1 MTPTLERRVGL
12 TERPATG
19 GDPFGQ
25 IALKAEWLRAGALAA
40 LFVGLFGL
48 IAVLSAV
55 DVVRGTHP
63 DPQGALV
70 ALVTLAVVAGFE
82 VWIARSARRR
92 LTAQAGPSRMLPY
105 VATVLEVGAV
115 VLSTAVDRST
125 DAIEFEGGIV
135 MLFLLLAFSVVR
147 MRLPMT
153 AFTGVAVAA
162 GYLRLASASYGLDDP
177 RRPWIAVVIV
187 AGSVGLGLM
196 AQAFR
201 RGAARLVAEREAR
214 EQLQADLL
222 ASVEATQ
229 VGIGHELHDS
239 VGSHLTGLSMLARG
253 LVRRVERGGAVERA
267 EAADVADLVDEALRQ
282 VRRLSRG
289 LMASEIEPGGLRP
302 ALAALVADADR
313 VATASVTFQ
322 SEGDGALLAPDSE
335 RHLYRIAQEAITNA
349 LRHGRPRRVEVTLGI
364 EGPGATLTI
373 ADDGDGISMEG
384 PEAGGGLRTMR
395 HRADLVA
402 GDLEVGPGPSGGTRV
417 RVTVPTSATG

>member
-1 MTPTLERRVGL
+1 
-12 TERPATG
+12 
-19 GDPFGQ
+19 
-25 IALKAEWLRAGALAA
+25 
-40 LFVGLFGL
+40 
-48 IAVLSAV
+48 
-55 DVVRGTHP
+55 
-63 DPQGALV
+63 
-70 ALVTLAVVAGFE
+70 
-82 VWIARSARRR
+82 
-92 LTAQAGPSRMLPY
+92 
-105 VATVLEVGAV
+105 
-115 VLSTAVDRST
+115 
-125 DAIEFEGGIV
+125 
-135 MLFLLLAFSVVR
+135 
-147 MRLPMT
+147 
-153 AFTGVAVAA
+153 
-162 GYLRLASASYGLDDP
+162 
-177 RRPWIAVVIV
+177 
-187 AGSVGLGLM
+187 M
-196 AQAFR
+196 A
-201 RGAARLVAEREAR
+201 
-214 EQLQADLL
+214 
-222 ASVEATQ
+222 
-229 VGIGHELHDS
+229 
-239 VGSHLTGLSMLARG
+239 
-253 LVRRVERGGAVERA
+253 RRVERGGSVERA